1 MTDRANIILG
11 EGTGAVTV
19 YCTEVKKIYKKVFVK
34 ITPPQSTANWTAGPK
49 STKIV
54 DLLRLDVTL
63 AVENAFIDS
72 ADETK
77 LDALIKQG
85 GVVKAVWNSAD
96 YYVNFDM
103 VSINF
108 GGKGGEQ
115 DEIPVSMTLPVGVNL

>member
-19 YCTEVKKIYKKVFVK
+19 YCTEVKKVYKKVFVK

-49 STKIV
+49 ATKIV
-54 DLLRLDVTL
+54 DLLRLDITL
-63 AVENAFIDS
+63 TVENAFIDS

-85 GVVKAVWNSAD
+85 GVVKVAWNGID
-96 YYVNFDM
+96 YYANFDT

-115 DEIPVSMTLPVGVNL
+115 DEIPVSLTLPVGVNL